1 MVQLSRVRSLTGFG
15 TLASVG
21 DDHLRPG
28 VPFETKAYVCVEVFD
43 RSKAASYV
51 TRPDGSWC
59 VLCGGDH
66 PDDGSECRVVGL
78 GHVVD
83 HDPTLLE
90 VLDLNPG
97 EEAER
102 SGVGASWVRSRF

>member
-1 MVQLSRVRSLTGFG
+1 M
-15 TLASVG
+15 
-21 DDHLRPG
+21 
-28 VPFETKAYVCVEVFD
+28 
-43 RSKAASYV
+43 
-51 TRPDGSWC
+51 
-59 VLCGGDH
+59 LCGGDH
-66 PDDGSECRVVGL
+66 PDDGSEYRVVGL